1 MTTFEGGGGGGGVV
15 NWEKPLI
22 LLYHI
27 KQLTAGEHE
36 EICDKMWGMVQKWL
50 GTTALQVSWLQYIYL
65 YIYTSLTILNISLL
79 VLSSIMRAFYEI
91 FHKPMN

>member
-1 MTTFEGGGGGGGVV
+1 MQTWPLLRGGGGVV

-27 KQLTAGEHE
+27 KQLTAGGHG

-50 GTTALQVSWLQYIYL
+50 GTTDPSKICLINLAMV
-65 YIYTSLTILNISLL
+65 TF
-79 VLSSIMRAFYEI
+79 V
-91 FHKPMN
+91 